1 MKKTNKEENTNNYSN
16 EPIGEWKIGDDEHFI
31 SFALKKKPKWFHRQM
46 ARFFFGLRWFDY
58 VSKEPSKGIKVGSVS
73 KGTPKRRFKS

>member
-1 MKKTNKEENTNNYSN
+1 
-16 EPIGEWKIGDDEHFI
+16 
-31 SFALKKKPKWFHRQM
+31 M

-73 KGTPKRRFKS
+73 KGTPQRRFKS

>member
-1 MKKTNKEENTNNYSN
+1 MENTNNYSN

-31 SFALKKKPKWFHRQM
+31 SFALKTKPKWFYRLS

-58 VSKEPSKGIKVGSVS
+58 PIKSQGKPSKGISISQKV
-73 KGTPKRRFKS
+73 KGVPQRRFKS